1 MTMALAGEAFAQGL
15 RQMIKDSEYALQK
28 SPFVRGVAAGTLS
41 RAQLKGWALQ
51 DYVYRRHV
59 PQLAA
64 TRFTKCTDPKIRE
77 ELFETLIE
85 EGTGSVTG
93 SAGHIQLFLDLAGEL
108 GASREELEA
117 AEPLPEAEA
126 HVYWAELV
134 LHTRPWFVALSA
146 QLAGEGQ
153 VPDYAQLLVDGLRK
167 HYGLSDRGVRFWS
180 VHLEADK
187 EHGGTV
193 ERMIARYIVTDELQE
208 DVRAIVR
215 AKLRLVHGMFHTYR
229 HF

>member
-1 MTMALAGEAFAQGL
+1 MALAGEAFVEGL
-15 RQMIKDSEYALQK
+15 KRMLAESEYALAK
-28 SPFVRGVAAGTLS
+28 SPFIRGVAAGTLS

-64 TRFTKCTDPKIRE
+64 TRFTKCTDPGIRA

-85 EGTGSVTG
+85 EGTGAVTG
-93 SAGHIQLFLDLAGEL
+93 SAGHIQLFFDLAEAL
-108 GASREELEA
+108 GASRAELEA
-117 AEPLPEAEA
+117 AEPLPESAA
-126 HVYWAELV
+126 HVYWAELI

-153 VPDYAQLLVDGLRK
+153 VPDYAGLLVDGLRK
-167 HYGLSDRGVRFWS
+167 HYGLDDRGIRFWA

-193 ERMIARYIVTDELQE
+193 ERMIARYIVTDELQDE
-208 DVRAIVR
+208 VRAIVQT
-215 AKLRLVHGMFHTYR
+215 KLRLVHGMFHTYR

>member
-1 MTMALAGEAFAQGL
+1 MALAGEAFVAGL
-15 RQMIKDSEYALQK
+15 KRMLAESEYALAK
-28 SPFVRGVAAGTLS
+28 SPFIRGVAEGTLT
-41 RAQLKGWALQ
+41 RQQLKGWALQ

-64 TRFTKCTDPKIRE
+64 TRFTKCTDPTIRA

-85 EGTGSVTG
+85 EGTGAVTG
-93 SAGHIQLFLDLAGEL
+93 SAGHIQLFFDLAEAL
-108 GASREELEA
+108 GASRAELEA
-117 AEPLPEAEA
+117 AEPLPESAA
-126 HVYWAELV
+126 HVYWAELI

-153 VPDYAQLLVDGLRK
+153 VPDYAGLLVDGLRK
-167 HYGLSDRGVRFWS
+167 HYGLDDRGIRFWA

-193 ERMIARYIVTDELQE
+193 ERMIARYIVTDELQDE
-208 DVRAIVR
+208 VRSVVR
-215 AKLRLVHGMFHTYR
+215 TKLRLVHGMFHTYR

>member
-1 MTMALAGEAFAQGL
+1 MALAGEAFVEEL
-15 RQMIKDSEYALQK
+15 RTMLRESPHALVR
-28 SPFVRGVAAGTLS
+28 SPFVRGVAAGTLT

-64 TRFTKCTDPKIRE
+64 TRFTKCTDPTIRA

-93 SAGHIQLFLDLAGEL
+93 SAGHIQLFFDLAEAL
-108 GASREELEA
+108 GASRAELEA
-117 AEPLPEAEA
+117 AEPLPEAAA
-126 HVYWAELV
+126 HVYWAELI
-134 LHTRPWFVALSA
+134 LHTKPWFVALSA

-153 VPDYAQLLVDGLRK
+153 VPDYAGLLVDGLRK
-167 HYGLSDRGVRFWS
+167 HYGLTDRGIRFWA

-193 ERMIARYIVTDELQE
+193 ERMIARYIVTDELQDE
-208 DVRAIVR
+208 VRAIVR
-215 AKLRLVHGMFHTYR
+215 TKLRLVHGMFHTYR
-229 HF
+229 HV